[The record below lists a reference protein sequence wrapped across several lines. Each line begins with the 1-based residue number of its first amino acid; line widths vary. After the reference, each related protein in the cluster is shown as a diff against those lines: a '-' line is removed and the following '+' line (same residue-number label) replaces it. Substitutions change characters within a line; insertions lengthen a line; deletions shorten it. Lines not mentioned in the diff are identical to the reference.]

1 MDRFSILVFI
11 LRKRTARSL
20 GNFKFTQGLRHS
32 VFPPA
37 VQEGSPFSTPSP
49 TLVLDLF
56 SVSHPCVRKMGTH
69 PGVDLYTLR
78 ANDGE

>member
-1 MDRFSILVFI
+1 MDIFSFLVFI

-20 GNFKFTQGLRHS
+20 GNKFTQGLRHS

-56 SVSHPCVRKMGTH
+56 SVSHPPVRKMGTH